1 MRFAE
6 LGINEEIDDS
16 LSLSVKEVLDHLV
29 HQANDTTDAGDAKVD
44 WNTFEQ
50 MMPLDVTPLDYKGFK
65 QMYDMDPDWK
75 HLIRSF
81 DEEGIT
87 LNTDEDSEMEV
98 FDQNIDTR
106 DPDEV
111 VGQMANR
118 ALDKRM

>member
-6 LGINEEIDDS
+6 LAIKEEANDS

-29 HQANDTTDAGDAKVD
+29 HQANDTSNAGDAMVD
-44 WNTFEQ
+44 WSTFEQ
-50 MMPLDVTPLDYKGFK
+50 MMPLDVTPLDYEGFK
-65 QMYDMDPDWK
+65 QMYDMNPDWK

-87 LNTDEDSEMEV
+87 LNTDDDTEMV
-98 FDQNIDTR
+98 GFDQNIDAR

-111 VGQMANR
+111 VGQMADR